1 MGFYEIMFIIRPDLE
16 AEDHEEIIN
25 GLKEAINVNQGRV
38 DKVVDWRKRRLAYEI
53 DDHVEGHYYLL
64 YFSGSGDII
73 PEIEH
78 FFRVNDNILRY
89 MVVRVEEKDYET
101 VVSEEDAD
109 QSEQAVSESEGGS
122 AAQEASETVE
132 EESGAESEQEA
143 SAETST
149 EETETE

>member
-16 AEDHEEIIN
+16 TEEHEEVIN

-64 YFSGSGDII
+64 YFSGSGEII
-73 PEIEH
+73 PEVEH
-78 FFRVNDNILRY
+78 FFRVNDNVFRY
-89 MVVRVEEKDYET
+89 MVVRVEEKEYET
-101 VVSEEDAD
+101 VVSEEAD
-109 QSEQAVSESEGGS
+109 QSEQAVSETEGGP
-122 AAQEASETVE
+122 AAQETTEAVE
-132 EESGAESEQEA
+132 EEPGAENKQEA
-143 SAETST
+143 AAENSA